1 MEIEV
6 EVISKETVKPSSP
19 TPHHLHHYQFSF
31 PDQLSPS
38 VYIPLIYYY
47 DILDHKLG
55 NSDVFSNLKSSLS
68 KVLCHYYPLA
78 GCLKHNYVDCN
89 DDGVVFL
96 KAQVSCQL
104 SQFIQEP
111 LLTELNKFLPY
122 DRQKQYGLE
131 NSVLAIQVNFF
142 NCGSFAIGVLIS
154 HKIADAS
161 SMITFI
167 KNWAAT
173 ARGESANFCPQFV
186 SAILFPP
193 KDVGGLSSTE
203 AVPTKENIVMKRFV
217 FSGYKIAALR
227 EKYSDKPTLEDNK
240 IHPTR
245 VEVLSSFIWSRF
257 AASTGTKIGFERPYM
272 LVQAVNL
279 RKRMHEP
286 LPDDSFGNIAGPSG
300 IIVSED
306 SESKD
311 VYSLIR
317 KFRNAISK
325 INGDY
330 VMKLQAGA
338 MEDFGFSVTNDERLN
353 KAEMVNFWYSSLC
366 RFPVYEADFG
376 WGRPIWIAWGGLP
389 YRNLVTLMDTKDGD
403 GIEAWVHMTEEDMA
417 KFENDHHLLS
427 YLSPTSNP

>member
-1 MEIEV
+1 MNIDV
-6 EVISKETVKPSSP
+6 EVVSKEKIKPSFP

-38 VYIPLIYYY
+38 FHIPLIYFYNIIDHQLSNN
-47 DILDHKLG
+47 DI
-55 NSDVFSNLKSSLS
+55 FSNLKSSLS

-78 GCLKHNYVDCN
+78 GCLKDNYVHCN

-111 LLTELNKFLPY
+111 TASDFNRFLPY
-122 DRQKQYGLE
+122 DDGPI
-131 NSVLAIQVNFF
+131 NFVLAIQINFF
-142 NCGSFAIGVLIS
+142 NCGSFAIGVLMS

-167 KNWAAT
+167 RNWAAT

-186 SAILFPP
+186 SATLFPP
-193 KDVGGLSSTE
+193 KDIGGLTGTVS
-203 AVPTKENIVMKRFV
+203 VPSEKNIVLRRFV
-217 FSGYKIAALR
+217 FSGSMIAALR
-227 EKYSDKPTLEDNK
+227 EKYSDGG

-257 AASTGTKIGFERPYM
+257 AASTQLKIGVERPCL
-272 LVQAVNL
+272 LVHAVNL

-286 LPDDSFGNIAGPSG
+286 LPDDSFGNIAGPSAA
-300 IIVSED
+300 IVSED

-311 VYSLIR
+311 CYRLIR

-325 INGDY
+325 INKDY
-330 VMKLQAGA
+330 VIKLQNGVF
-338 MEDFGFSVTNDERLN
+338 EDFGVLESDDETLN
-353 KAEMVNFWYSSLC
+353 KREVVKFFNTSLC

-376 WGRPIWIAWGGLP
+376 WGRPIWVAWGGLP
-389 YRNLVTLMDTKDGD
+389 YRNVFVLMDTKCGD
-403 GIEAWVHMTEEDMA
+403 GIEAWIHLTEVDMA
-417 KFENDHHLLS
+417 KFEADHDLLS
-427 YLSPTSNP
+427 YLSPTSSR

>member
-1 MEIEV
+1 MLKLS
-6 EVISKETVKPSSP
+6 SKRRSNPSSP

-38 VYIPLIYYY
+38 FHIPLIYFYN
-47 DILDHKLG
+47 ILDHQLS
-55 NSDVFSNLKSSLS
+55 NNDIFSNLKSSLS

-78 GCLKHNYVDCN
+78 GCLKDNYVHCN

-111 LLTELNKFLPY
+111 TASDFNRFLPY
-122 DRQKQYGLE
+122 DDGPI
-131 NSVLAIQVNFF
+131 NFVLAIQINFF
-142 NCGSFAIGVLIS
+142 NCGSFAIGVLMS

-167 KNWAAT
+167 RNWAAT
-173 ARGESANFCPQFV
+173 ARG
-186 SAILFPP
+186 
-193 KDVGGLSSTE
+193 G
-203 AVPTKENIVMKRFV
+203 
-217 FSGYKIAALR
+217 SGSMIAALR
-227 EKYSDKPTLEDNK
+227 EKYSDDG

-257 AASTGTKIGFERPYM
+257 AASTQLKIGVERPCL
-272 LVQAVNL
+272 LVHAVNL

-286 LPDDSFGNIAGPSG
+286 LPDDSFGNIAGPSAA
-300 IIVSED
+300 IVSED

-311 VYSLIR
+311 CYRLIR

-325 INGDY
+325 INKDY
-330 VMKLQAGA
+330 VIKLQNGVF
-338 MEDFGFSVTNDERLN
+338 EDFGVLESDDETLN
-353 KAEMVNFWYSSLC
+353 KREVVKFFNTSLC

-376 WGRPIWIAWGGLP
+376 WGRPIWVAWGGLP
-389 YRNLVTLMDTKDGD
+389 YRNVFVLMDTKCGD
-403 GIEAWVHMTEEDMA
+403 GIEAWIHLTEVDMA
-417 KFENDHHLLS
+417 KFEADHDLLS
-427 YLSPTSNP
+427 YLSPTSSR